1 MTTAINEEYI
11 ERIVERQM
19 DKLDLQYT
27 KGMLTNEEY
36 EAEIRE
42 LDNWA
47 NDEYRKSRARQ
58 YREW

>member
-1 MTTAINEEYI
+1 MTTPFEEYI

-42 LDNWA
+42 LDIWA
-47 NDEYRKSRARQ
+47 NDEYRQSRTRQ

>member
-1 MTTAINEEYI
+1 MTEDQI

-27 KGMLTNEEY
+27 KGMMTEQEY
-36 EAEIRE
+36 NQEVIE
-42 LDNWA
+42 LYQWA
-47 NDEYRKSRARQ
+47 RDKERLSRARQ